1 MLFPIPILYFT
12 ANTHAQN
19 VAIVILVSE
28 ASDLYAERHDLVN
41 CREVH
46 RGWNILPAGTEFL
59 RRIHVNSCVS
69 GSLSVETRPR
79 GCAAEVVVVVIRF
92 GKHWVE
98 SHSHGARRYCG
109 QNINIRSW
117 RRPQVCFKNSNGP
130 ARRLSAIRVERG
142 GGRRMG
148 SRTSCNW
155 AGREVEIRVF
165 SVYASDEEN

>member
-12 ANTHAQN
+12 AYTHAQN

-41 CREVH
+41 CREVNCREVH

-59 RRIHVNSCVS
+59 RRIYVNSCVS

-79 GCAAEVVVVVIRF
+79 GCAAEVVVVVLRF

-98 SHSHGARRYCG
+98 SHSHGARR
-109 QNINIRSW
+109 
-117 RRPQVCFKNSNGP
+117 
-130 ARRLSAIRVERG
+130 
-142 GGRRMG
+142 
-148 SRTSCNW
+148 
-155 AGREVEIRVF
+155 
-165 SVYASDEEN
+165 